1 MCLSVCEPFMTVCLC
16 VSQGHS
22 VVFRIYLLRE
32 QVVGF
37 SVALK
42 DDVTKVILWLSQEI
56 SSSQDESGH
65 KEDTIFIYFYMFH
78 WESSDHLGSCFHGFI
93 NSYDFDQSILA
104 P

>member
-22 VVFRIYLLRE
+22 VVLRIYLLRE

-42 DDVTKVILWLSQEI
+42 DDVTKVILWL
-56 SSSQDESGH
+56 
-65 KEDTIFIYFYMFH
+65 
-78 WESSDHLGSCFHGFI
+78 C
-93 NSYDFDQSILA
+93 
-104 P
+104 